1 MKRTL
6 ATAIGAS
13 LVITL
18 AASASAFA
26 GGIGRAG
33 TYGPQYETQ
42 TVAQAAPQAGQVA
55 QATQV
60 ATPQIDNSAPK
71 TRAQVK
77 AEVVEAYR
85 NGTLPSLNKTTY
97 PEQSLIGRTQAQ
109 RIALQESRANDATRL
124 ARAGE

>member
-6 ATAIGAS
+6 ASTLGAT
-13 LVITL
+13 LIVTL

-33 TYGPQYETQ
+33 TYGPQSDTQ
-42 TVAQAAPQAGQVA
+42 TTAQTTAQVENV
-55 QATQV
+55 QSV
-60 ATPQIDNSAPK
+60 DNSAPK

-77 AEVVEAYR
+77 AEIVEAYR
-85 NGTLPSLNKTTY
+85 NGTLPALNKTSY
-97 PEQSLIGRTQAQ
+97 PDQSLIGRTQAQ
-109 RIALQESRANDATRL
+109 RIALQESRANDTTRI

>member
-6 ATAIGAS
+6 ATTLGAT

-33 TYGPQYETQ
+33 TYGPQSDSQ
-42 TVAQAAPQAGQVA
+42 TVAQAAPQAA
-55 QATQV
+55 QTLQA
-60 ATPQIDNSAPK
+60 DNSAPK

-109 RIALQESRANDATRL
+109 RIALQEDRANDATRL

>member
-6 ATAIGAS
+6 ATALGAT

-33 TYGPQYETQ
+33 TYGPQPGT
-42 TVAQAAPQAGQVA
+42 QAAPQAEQAAQQAAAPQV
-55 QATQV
+55 
-60 ATPQIDNSAPK
+60 DNSAPK

-109 RIALQESRANDATRL
+109 RIALQESRANDTTRL

>member
-6 ATAIGAS
+6 ASTLGAT
-13 LVITL
+13 LIVTL

-33 TYGPQYETQ
+33 TYGPQGDTQPATQ
-42 TVAQAAPQAGQVA
+42 TTAQVEQV
-55 QATQV
+55 QSV
-60 ATPQIDNSAPK
+60 DNSAPK

-77 AEVVEAYR
+77 AEIVEAYR
-85 NGTLPSLNKTTY
+85 NGTLPALNKTSY
-97 PEQSLIGRTQAQ
+97 PNQSLIGRTQAE
-109 RIALQESRANDATRL
+109 RIALQENRANETTRV

>member
-6 ATAIGAS
+6 ATALGAT

-33 TYGPQYETQ
+33 TYGPQSDQ
-42 TVAQAAPQAGQVA
+42 PTVAQTAPQAE

-60 ATPQIDNSAPK
+60 DNSTPK

-77 AEVVEAYR
+77 AEIVEAYR
-85 NGTLPSLNKTTY
+85 NGTLPALNKTTY

>member
-6 ATAIGAS
+6 ATVLGTT
-13 LVITL
+13 LVVTL

-33 TYGPQYETQ
+33 TYGPQWDAQSAQ
-42 TVAQAAPQAGQVA
+42 TEQVAQAAPAAPAVQA
-55 QATQV
+55 
-60 ATPQIDNSAPK
+60 DNSAPK

-85 NGTLPSLNKTTY
+85 DGTLPSLNKTTY

-109 RIALQESRANDATRL
+109 RIALQENRANDATRV

>member
-6 ATAIGAS
+6 ATALGAT
-13 LVITL
+13 LVITITL

-33 TYGPQYETQ
+33 TYGPQAVPQAEQ
-42 TVAQAAPQAGQVA
+42 VAQAAAPQV
-55 QATQV
+55 
-60 ATPQIDNSAPK
+60 DNSAPK

-77 AEVVEAYR
+77 AEIAEAYR

-109 RIALQESRANDATRL
+109 RIALQENRANEATRL

>member
-6 ATAIGAS
+6 ATALGAT

-33 TYGPQYETQ
+33 TYGPQADTQ
-42 TVAQAAPQAGQVA
+42 SAAQAEPVAQAAAPQV
-55 QATQV
+55 
-60 ATPQIDNSAPK
+60 DNSVPK

-77 AEVVEAYR
+77 AEIVEAYR

>member
-6 ATAIGAS
+6 ATALGATF
-13 LVITL
+13 VITL

-33 TYGPQYETQ
+33 AYGPQSDSP
-42 TVAQAAPQAGQVA
+42 TVAQAAPQAA
-55 QATQV
+55 QA
-60 ATPQIDNSAPK
+60 DNSAPK

-77 AEVVEAYR
+77 AEIVEAYR

-97 PEQSLIGRTQAQ
+97 PAQSLIGRTQAQ

-124 ARAGE
+124 ARAGD

>member
-6 ATAIGAS
+6 ASTLAAT
-13 LVITL
+13 VIVTL

-33 TYGPQYETQ
+33 TYGPQDTTAATAQANTQ
-42 TVAQAAPQAGQVA
+42 TTAQVEPVLSN
-55 QATQV
+55 
-60 ATPQIDNSAPK
+60 DNSAPK

-77 AEVVEAYR
+77 AEIVEAYR
-85 NGTLPSLNKTTY
+85 NGTLPALNKTSY

-109 RIALQESRANDATRL
+109 RIALQESRDNDTTRV

>member
-6 ATAIGAS
+6 AATLGATV
-13 LVITL
+13 VITL

-33 TYGPQYETQ
+33 TYGPQAD
-42 TVAQAAPQAGQVA
+42 AQAAPQAGQTVQTA
-55 QATQV
+55 QAPV
-60 ATPQIDNSAPK
+60 ADNSAPK

-77 AEVVEAYR
+77 AEIVEAYR
-85 NGTLPSLNKTTY
+85 DGTLPSLNKTTY
-97 PEQSLIGRTQAQ
+97 PDQSLVGRTQAQ

>member
-6 ATAIGAS
+6 ATALGAT

-33 TYGPQYETQ
+33 TYGLQAST
-42 TVAQAAPQAGQVA
+42 QAAPQAEAVA
-55 QATQV
+55 QATPV
-60 ATPQIDNSAPK
+60 AQAAAPQIDNNAPK

-77 AEVVEAYR
+77 AEIVEAYR

>member
-6 ATAIGAS
+6 ATALGAT

-33 TYGPQYETQ
+33 TYGPQPGT
-42 TVAQAAPQAGQVA
+42 QAAPQAEQVA
-55 QATQV
+55 QQAAAPQV
-60 ATPQIDNSAPK
+60 DNNAPK

-77 AEVVEAYR
+77 AEIAEAYR

-109 RIALQESRANDATRL
+109 RIALQESRANDTTRL

>member
-6 ATAIGAS
+6 ATALGAT
-13 LVITL
+13 LVISL

-33 TYGPQYETQ
+33 TYGPQFD
-42 TVAQAAPQAGQVA
+42 AQAAPQAQQTA
-55 QATQV
+55 QAPV
-60 ATPQIDNSAPK
+60 VDNSAPK

-77 AEVVEAYR
+77 AEIVEAYR
-85 NGTLPSLNKTTY
+85 NGTLPSLNKTSY
-97 PEQSLIGRTQAQ
+97 PDQSLIGRTQAQ
-109 RIALQESRANDATRL
+109 RIALQESRGNDATRL

>member
-6 ATAIGAS
+6 ATALGAT

-33 TYGPQYETQ
+33 TYGPQGDQQ
-42 TVAQAAPQAGQVA
+42 TVAQATPQAE
-55 QATQV
+55 
-60 ATPQIDNSAPK
+60 QIALVDNSAPK

-77 AEVVEAYR
+77 AEIVEAYR
-85 NGTLPSLNKTTY
+85 NGTLPALNKTTY
-97 PEQSLIGRTQAQ
+97 PDQSLIGRTQAQ
-109 RIALQESRANDATRL
+109 RIALQESHGNDATRL